1 MKIKPDKLTENGY
14 VLLDKLEHKELVP
27 FIRTYM
33 KKWTKYSVFYYLS
46 NFIVFGLVGY
56 FFVQGYNLSNYSF
69 GDRFT
74 HFSYGLAIAFALLP
88 LHEYIHVLAYKSQG
102 ATNTSYVANL
112 KKFYFMALADKF
124 VVNKREFEV
133 VALAPFI
140 IITTSLLILLFVAYT
155 NWTLTI
161 SSVLLAHTAMCSGD
175 IGLLS
180 FFEFHKHKE
189 PVTYDDVENKIS
201 YFYGQ
206 TSEREMII

>member
-1 MKIKPDKLTENGY
+1 
-14 VLLDKLEHKELVP
+14 
-27 FIRTYM
+27 
-33 KKWTKYSVFYYLS
+33 
-46 NFIVFGLVGY
+46 
-56 FFVQGYNLSNYSF
+56 
-69 GDRFT
+69 
-74 HFSYGLAIAFALLP
+74 
-88 LHEYIHVLAYKSQG
+88 
-102 ATNTSYVANL
+102 
-112 KKFYFMALADKF
+112 MALADKF
-124 VVNKREFEV
+124 VANKREFEV

-206 TSEREMII
+206 TIEREMIISQLE